1 MIATG
6 GGFSASAERGVMMNE
21 DQNRQG
27 QSEYTYR
34 FTGTQSP
41 WEPQPPKSTGGD
53 GRFFKRFLT
62 VLLCV
67 ALSFGAGVGGA
78 YFAYRNLTRT
88 QAGTGSDL
96 NPAPS
101 GDSLYHSDPE
111 SLLGREEIE
120 YSPYG
125 SAGESAYAIS
135 EVVRMVEDSVVVIQA
150 TVSTSSGTG
159 TSAGSGVI
167 IHEDGYILT
176 CHHVVDGA
184 RSVTV
189 QLSDG
194 VSKYAAVLVG
204 SDEASD
210 LAVLKIQPKEDQPL
224 TAAKHGKSGY
234 LVKGEI
240 VVAIGNPL
248 GTLGGSVTNG
258 IISATERQI
267 QTENGTMTL
276 IQTNAAINSGNSGGG
291 LFNLKGELI
300 GIVNAKYA
308 ASGVEGLAFAIP
320 IDSAYEVECDL
331 IEFGY
336 VRGIIDHGITAV
348 EINSENLSYYYF
360 RYGISEAGL
369 YVVSSKHNTDLKNK
383 DRIVSVNG
391 KSVNTEAD
399 LELALEGCAVG
410 DTVAVEYVRNSK
422 KYSTSITLLEY
433 IPDNAAVDFS

>member
-1 MIATG
+1 MLISEG
-6 GGFSASAERGVMMNE
+6 SADLSRKRGVFMNGN
-21 DQNRQG
+21 QNPNG

-34 FTGTQSP
+34 FTSEQAP
-41 WEPQPPKSTGGD
+41 GGD
-53 GRFFKRFLT
+53 QQPKNSGGGFFKSFLI
-62 VLLCV
+62 VVLCV
-67 ALSFGAGVGGA
+67 VLSFGAGAGGA
-78 YFAYRNLTRT
+78 FFAYRNLVKT
-88 QAGTGSDL
+88 QGNVSNVNG
-96 NPAPS
+96 APDPNS
-101 GDSLYHSDPE
+101 VHNSDPE
-111 SLLGREEIE
+111 GLLGREEIE

-125 SAGESAYAIS
+125 SAGENAYAIS
-135 EVVRMVEDSVVVIQA
+135 EVVRMVEDSVVVIEA
-150 TVSTSSGTG
+150 TVSSTSGTG

-194 VSKYAAVLVG
+194 VSRYAAVLVG
-204 SDEASD
+204 SDETSD
-210 LAVLKIQPKEDQPL
+210 LAVLKIQPKSEQPL

-234 LVKGEI
+234 LVKGEV

-267 QTENGTMTL
+267 QTENGVMTL

-336 VRGIIDHGITAV
+336 VRGIIDHGISAV
-348 EINSENLSYYYF
+348 EINAENLSYYYF
-360 RYGISEAGL
+360 RHGISEAGL
-369 YVVSSKHNTDLKNK
+369 YVVSSKHNTELQNK
-383 DRIVSVNG
+383 DRILTVNG
-391 KSVNTEAD
+391 KAVMTEA
-399 LELALEGCAVG
+399 EFEAAFAESSVG
-410 DTVAVEYVRNSK
+410 DTVTVEYIRAK
-422 KYSTSITLLEY
+422 DGKQYSTQITLKEY
-433 IPDNAAVDFS
+433 IPDNATVDFS